1 MDHHIQSNYFTLLI
15 HCFITLN
22 THKKTLF
29 ALGKNILLKMAL
41 LNVSLCTKIP
51 PKPPLSFSS
60 TKPHL
65 SIPHSLSLKS
75 QGALTKQV
83 VQDLAKT
90 SLLAVF
96 SASVFFIDPALAFK
110 GGGPYGSEVTRGQD
124 LTGKDFSGKTLIKQ
138 DFKTSILRQANFK
151 GAKLLGAS
159 FFDADLTG
167 ADLSDADLRGA
178 DFSLAN
184 VTKVNLSNA
193 NLEGALA
200 TGNTSFKGSNIT
212 GADFTDVP
220 LRDDQREYLCK
231 IADGV
236 NPTTGNATRDTLLC
250 S

>member
-1 MDHHIQSNYFTLLI
+1 
-15 HCFITLN
+15 
-22 THKKTLF
+22 
-29 ALGKNILLKMAL
+29 MAL
-41 LNVSLCTKIP
+41 LNVFMCSK
-51 PKPPLSFSS
+51 
-60 TKPHL
+60 
-65 SIPHSLSLKS
+65 
-75 QGALTKQV
+75 
-83 VQDLAKT
+83 
-90 SLLAVF
+90 F
-96 SASVFFIDPALAFK
+96 SAKPRFSYPRPAVSAHPSPLALPLKQRPEASRKLTLPLTASVSAASLAALLSVSLFVVDPALAFK
-110 GGGPYGSEVTRGQD
+110 GGGPYGQEVTRGQD

-184 VTKVNLSNA
+184 VTKANLSNA

-200 TGNTSFKGSNIT
+200 TGNTSFKGANIT

-231 IADGV
+231 VADGM
-236 NPTTGNATRDTLLC
+236 NPTTGNATRETLLC
-250 S
+250 N

>member
-1 MDHHIQSNYFTLLI
+1 MSAH
-15 HCFITLN
+15 
-22 THKKTLF
+22 
-29 ALGKNILLKMAL
+29 
-41 LNVSLCTKIP
+41 LNVSICTAKTPSKPSIQLLQNA
-51 PKPPLSFSS
+51 PKPL
-60 TKPHL
+60 L
-65 SIPHSLSLKS
+65 SLSLPRS
-75 QGALTKQV
+75 QFV
-83 VQDLAKT
+83 RDLAKT
-90 SLLAVF
+90 GLLAVL
-96 SASVFFIDPALAFK
+96 SASVFLAEPALA
-110 GGGPYGSEVTRGQD
+110 YRGQD

-151 GAKLLGAS
+151 SAKLLGAS

-167 ADLSDADLRGA
+167 ADLSDADLRGV

-193 NLEGALA
+193 NLEGALT

-220 LRDDQREYLCK
+220 LREDQREYLCK

-250 S
+250 N